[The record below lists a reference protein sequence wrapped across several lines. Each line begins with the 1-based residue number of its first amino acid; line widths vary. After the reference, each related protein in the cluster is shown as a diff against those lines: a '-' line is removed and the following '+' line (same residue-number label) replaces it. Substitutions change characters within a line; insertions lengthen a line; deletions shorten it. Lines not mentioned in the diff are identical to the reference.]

1 MSRALRP
8 LALAAVVAA
17 TACTDRTSPEPS
29 SEQPEISRNT
39 MSAARERLA
48 RRVALALRDEE
59 FRAQLKQDLDRSPVS
74 EKKLHF
80 QRYLLASHGR
90 ATGALARASGEA
102 GTAISLDAG
111 SAPALELYL
120 PVPAHRAAWSG
131 DARILVATQDD
142 ERAAPIAFSPT
153 GERLVLSSTA
163 PPDIPVLALVPVETD
178 FDRVGPGANLLGEGG
193 GAAPPPPPGL
203 YMTNSHL
210 VEDFESWTK
219 GSPEIEVHMLGQAG
233 ASDSLTTYSCAAE
246 PSAGYYYF
254 DQNRLDWSGSVLL
267 MNQTGLDNY
276 KRAHPNQNL
285 RVFLV
290 EDDDTPCQI
299 KVDPARF
306 TTLVKTVE
314 AAYPKFTGGRDST
327 SGILRIWRQAN
338 ALQRLL
344 KALASFIKT
353 NDELIGNAVA
363 STVVGES
370 YPNANWIVKGDGN
383 KTNGWIKLVMK

>member
-1 MSRALRP
+1 MSRTLRP
-8 LALAAVVAA
+8 LVLAAVVVV
-17 TACTDRTSPEPS
+17 TACTDRTGPELS
-29 SEQPEISRNT
+29 SEQPEVTRALA
-39 MSAARERLA
+39 SAARERLA
-48 RRVALALRDEE
+48 RRVAMALRDER
-59 FRAQLKQDLDRSPVS
+59 FRAQLKQDLDRSPVR

-80 QRYLLASHGR
+80 QRYLAASHAR
-90 ATGALARASGEA
+90 AAAALARASQEAARVVSLEA
-102 GTAISLDAG
+102 GQ
-111 SAPALELYL
+111 APALELYL
-120 PVPAHRAAWSG
+120 PVPAHRAAWTG

-142 ERAAPIAFSPT
+142 ERQAPIAFSPA
-153 GERLVLSSTA
+153 GERLVLSPTT

-178 FDRVGPGANLLGEGG
+178 FDRVAAGARFIGEGG
-193 GAAPPPPPGL
+193 GAPSGPPAGL

-210 VEDFESWTK
+210 VESFESWTK

-246 PSAGYYYF
+246 PSAGYYSF
-254 DQNRLDWSGSVLL
+254 DQNGLDWSGNVLL
-267 MNQTGLDNY
+267 MNQTQLDNY
-276 KRAHPNQNL
+276 KRGHPNQNL

-306 TTLVKTVE
+306 SNLVKAVE

-327 SGILRIWRQAN
+327 SGILRLWKQAN

-370 YPNANWIVKGDGN
+370 YPNANWIIKGDGN
-383 KTNGWIKLVMK
+383 RTNGWIKLVMK